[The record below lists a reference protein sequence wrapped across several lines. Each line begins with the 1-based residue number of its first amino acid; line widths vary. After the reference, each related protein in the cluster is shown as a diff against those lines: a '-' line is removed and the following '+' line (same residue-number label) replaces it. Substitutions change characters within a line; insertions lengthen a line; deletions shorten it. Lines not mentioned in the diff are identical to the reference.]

1 MIIKIIMTQKSNN
14 SNTSN
19 NNNNKVL
26 VIIIHIFY
34 VNDVVA
40 KTSGL
45 NLGKKLRN
53 LLSNHEALN

>member
-1 MIIKIIMTQKSNN
+1 MTQKSNN

-34 VNDVVA
+34 INDVVA
-40 KTSGL
+40 KASGL
-45 NLGKKLRN
+45 NLGKKLSN